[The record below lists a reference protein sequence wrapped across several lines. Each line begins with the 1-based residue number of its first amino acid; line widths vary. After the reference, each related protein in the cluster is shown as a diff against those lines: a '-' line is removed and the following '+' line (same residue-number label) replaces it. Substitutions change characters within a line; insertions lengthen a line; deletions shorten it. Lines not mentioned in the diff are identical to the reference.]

1 MGFMRDVRGI
11 YGNSRG
17 FMLDS
22 WAVEPPKNLM
32 ISLQKAVVFLPA
44 KIGCSTMFN
53 QERLDVQGISAVN

>member
-22 WAVEPPKNLM
+22 WDV
-32 ISLQKAVVFLPA
+32 
-44 KIGCSTMFN
+44 IGIGW
-53 QERLDVQGISAVN
+53 RAG

>member
-1 MGFMRDVRGI
+1 
-11 YGNSRG
+11 
-17 FMLDS
+17 
-22 WAVEPPKNLM
+22 M